1 LKTVAFLLGIVVTAV
16 SASAQTRGDT
26 PPGGTA
32 GNNTPPRSDGRSSRT
47 TSTPSINVSSRALES
62 GIGSPVTATSA
73 PAAANAIAYYGSWLD
88 DASVVRPGQLWVGLS
103 TGYWRGSGS
112 RQIDAPV
119 ASIVAGINSRMH
131 AGGSLSFYHFRD
143 ADGLSQNGF
152 GSMSLYTKVLLV
164 DPSRAGARIGVA
176 VSPLIELPP
185 GSGESIGWALPVNVE
200 SRHARLRLYGSAG
213 YFSRGSI
220 FGTAAVEVPV
230 SSRVSLTGSFGRA
243 HADTGS
249 QTSLGIGTFLTMTS
263 TSGVFVGLGQTF
275 MPEGIGP
282 GGLSFAGGLSFFVA
296 DANPPSAP

>member
-1 LKTVAFLLGIVVTAV
+1 LKTIAFLLGVVVTAV

-32 GNNTPPRSDGRSSRT
+32 GNTPPPRSDGRTSR
-47 TSTPSINVSSRALES
+47 TSTPSINVSARALES
-62 GIGSPVTATSA
+62 GIASPVTATSA

-143 ADGLSQNGF
+143 ADGLAQNGF
-152 GSMSLYTKVLLV
+152 GSMQLYTKVMLV
-164 DPSRAGARIGVA
+164 DPSRAGARLGVA
-176 VSPLIELPP
+176 VSPLVELPP
-185 GSGESIGWALPVNVE
+185 GSGESLGWALPVNIE

-213 YFSRGSI
+213 HFSRGSI
-220 FGTAAVEVPV
+220 FGTVAAEVPV
-230 SSRVSLTGSFGRA
+230 GTRVSLTGSFGRA

-249 QTSLGIGTFLTMTS
+249 QTSFGIGSFLTMTS

-275 MPEGIGP
+275 MPAVVGP
-282 GGLSFAGGLSFFVA
+282 GGLSFTGGLSFFVS